1 MSQSEIAAIAA
12 RLLGRGGES
21 PALSSQ
27 APGGGYRGPSA
38 ASPPASVRP
47 VASPRYVLEQQRER
61 YYTPVLQAGAPAPA
75 SFGRAEAPASTKTV
89 HREAPATPL
98 PYDTNKDGFV
108 AKIMA
113 AQARTRPSNAATA
126 YDYAPTT
133 DPSIGAG
140 GEYDGFTA
148 SIAANV
154 QWRRRYGPGVPDF
167 VAEEHSAS
175 GNSAPQ
181 TFFQTLG
188 GGIDTPELLD
198 EHLAQVGQVQRQMHS
213 ILARKSVFDEQLEAE
228 AALSAVLAADA
239 SRKAAER
246 FALAAEYVAIECTA
260 QTAHHVALDLG
271 KTHDTGVPFG
281 ASNPVHKLAS
291 EAEWVAAPRPT
302 TAGEF
307 ECGDLVLCALDWNA
321 DVKRYARVVRVN
333 GGPRPSVVLMTDA
346 VFHSVGSNSSE
357 PIGELVRH
365 VPANG
370 TRRIPSRRAVSIP
383 SSAFVAAYEWLPTA
397 EMLRHR
403 HLAKWF
409 DKALAGVTSVVLERR
424 TGLFPQPRELVRTPG
439 ARESDGFDYVQSA
452 MTVAGPTVSVDLFP
466 GRTDLMVA
474 QMVRS
479 LPNVRT
485 WNLRGATRVTEISIG
500 VLASIGRQVEVLNLA
515 ECPLIADRTFIS
527 LAACFTSLKHLDLS
541 GCHRLIGS
549 CLPALARASRGL
561 TSLRLAGCSELDDTL
576 VSKAI
581 DMCAATLTRVDF
593 SDCHRLQMGTATAL
607 ARCVHLKHLSLDG
620 CWQMEDAAVKK
631 ILDTR
636 TSLDGYTIRLKTL
649 SLSGIVVSEG
659 TLKSGVRGQVLLNS
673 LSLGECPAL
682 NNDVLESIIESTPAL
697 RDLTISNSDWVNDST
712 LYMLARFAAP
722 IVEVGSRAPFTL
734 RPRSFARSL
743 SLSLF
748 VTIVRASHASPPS
761 LPPFLPHCSAWR
773 WRRSASRPE
782 PRCSGRAAQF
792 SSRRSQAPGGGRTQ
806 HW

>member
-12 RLLGRGGES
+12 RLLRRTGEA
-21 PALSSQ
+21 PAASQ
-27 APGGGYRGPSA
+27 APVYGGYRGPSSA
-38 ASPPASVRP
+38 PQPTSVRP
-47 VASPRYVLEQQRER
+47 VASPRYRVEDERER
-61 YYTPVLQAGAPAPA
+61 YYTPSLQVGAPAPA
-75 SFGRAEAPASTKTV
+75 PYGRAEGPASTKTM
-89 HREAPATPL
+89 HPEEPATPL

-113 AQARTRPSNAATA
+113 AQARTRPSSAGAAT
-126 YDYAPTT
+126 YNFGPTT

-154 QWRRRYGPGVPDF
+154 QWRRRYGPGIPDF
-167 VAEEHSAS
+167 VAEEQIASSESA
-175 GNSAPQ
+175 Q
-181 TFFQTLG
+181 HTFFQTLG

-198 EHLAQVGQVQRQMHS
+198 EHLAQVGQVQRKMHS

-260 QTAHHVALDLG
+260 QTAHHVALDIG
-271 KTHDTGVPFG
+271 KTHEVGVPFG

-291 EAEWVAAPRPT
+291 EAEWVAAPQPT

-365 VPANG
+365 VPATG
-370 TRRIPSRRAVSIP
+370 TRRIPSRRTVSIP

-409 DKALAGVTSVVLERR
+409 DKALAAVTSVVLERR
-424 TGLFPQPRELVRTPG
+424 LGLFPQPRELVRTSS
-439 ARESDGFDYVQSA
+439 AREGDGFDYVQNA

-474 QMVRS
+474 QMVRA

-500 VLASIGRQVEVLNLA
+500 VLASIGRQVEELNFA

-527 LAACFTSLKHLDLS
+527 LASCFTSLKRLDLS

-561 TSLRLAGCSELDDTL
+561 ATLRLAGCSELDDTL

-581 DMCAATLTRVDF
+581 DLCAATLTRVDF

-607 ARCVHLKHLSLDG
+607 AQCVHLKHLSLDG
-620 CWQMEDAAVKK
+620 CWQMEDAAVKR

-636 TSLDGYTIRLKTL
+636 TSRDGYTIRLKTL

-682 NNDVLESIIESTPAL
+682 NNDVLQSIIESTPAL

-722 IVEVGSRAPFTL
+722 IVEVRPRAPFTC
-734 RPRSFARSL
+734 ARAL
-743 SLSLF
+743 SLTLFLGSSPSSLL
-748 VTIVRASHASPPS
+748 SLLPPS
-761 LPPFLPHCSAWR
+761 PHPHTAAHGDGNDPPRGW
-773 WRRSASRPE
+773 
-782 PRCSGRAAQF
+782 SGG
-792 SSRRSQAPGGGRTQ
+792 AP
-806 HW
+806 